1 MKRAAA
7 AIGLALALLAP
18 ATADA
23 AGGTLR
29 VRLNADILSTDPG
42 VNRDFNTDAVVL
54 HMVEGLVAFR
64 EDTSIGPLLAE
75 SYGVSEDG
83 KTYSFVLR
91 EGVKFHNGAALTA
104 DDVVWSL
111 KRYLDPAT
119 GWRCLS
125 EFDGHGLV
133 KILAVE
139 AKDARN
145 VVVTLDQ
152 PSALFLATLARADCG
167 ETAITHR
174 DSVGPDGKWLA
185 PIGTGPFK
193 LVEWR
198 HGQHVELARFDG
210 YSARSGPRD
219 GYTGGKH
226 VEIDRLRFI
235 VIPDGSA
242 AKAAV
247 LSNSIDIATS
257 VSPVD
262 VEDVKTRPEV
272 RLDMTP
278 VMGLTAVLLQTKDPL
293 LSDVRIRRALV
304 LSLDLPAITEAV
316 MGGIAKPNNSAIPL
330 GSPFYDAV
338 QATPFKSDPAAAKK
352 LLAEAGYKGQ
362 PIKLIANKRYAHAFD
377 AAVLVQAMAQ
387 QTGIKLE
394 IEVLDWAAQ
403 LDRYSKGDYQAMV
416 FLYSARL
423 DPSLSYE
430 MLTGPK
436 ATQPR
441 KVWDNP
447 QIQTMLRESMQT
459 LDAGKRQALFDTMH
473 RQMLEDVPIII
484 LFNDIEIVALRKNVA
499 GFKGW
504 LYGLPRFWDVSLN

>member
-7 AIGLALALLAP
+7 AIGLALALIAP
-18 ATADA
+18 GSADA
-23 AGGTLR
+23 AGGMLR

-198 HGQHVELARFDG
+198 HGQHIELTRFDG
-210 YSARSGPRD
+210 YSARSASMSRS
-219 GYTGGKH
+219 TGCASSSSPTARRRRRRCSATRSISRHRSRRSMSRTSRRG
-226 VEIDRLRFI
+226 RRS
-235 VIPDGSA
+235 GS
-242 AKAAV
+242 
-247 LSNSIDIATS
+247 T
-257 VSPVD
+257 
-262 VEDVKTRPEV
+262 
-272 RLDMTP
+272 
-278 VMGLTAVLLQTKDPL
+278 
-293 LSDVRIRRALV
+293 
-304 LSLDLPAITEAV
+304 
-316 MGGIAKPNNSAIPL
+316 
-330 GSPFYDAV
+330 
-338 QATPFKSDPAAAKK
+338 
-352 LLAEAGYKGQ
+352 
-362 PIKLIANKRYAHAFD
+362 
-377 AAVLVQAMAQ
+377 
-387 QTGIKLE
+387 
-394 IEVLDWAAQ
+394 
-403 LDRYSKGDYQAMV
+403 
-416 FLYSARL
+416 
-423 DPSLSYE
+423 
-430 MLTGPK
+430 
-436 ATQPR
+436 
-441 KVWDNP
+441 
-447 QIQTMLRESMQT
+447 
-459 LDAGKRQALFDTMH
+459 
-473 RQMLEDVPIII
+473 
-484 LFNDIEIVALRKNVA
+484 
-499 GFKGW
+499 
-504 LYGLPRFWDVSLN
+504 